1 MSLNV
6 WPMVCTLS
14 VLNVTAQV
22 NGNGQL
28 LSYWPNDAPGGGNE
42 PVGAAFSTNWANM
55 LNTITS
61 GELFVHL
68 PGRIR
73 NFWLEDQIV
82 SALNAS
88 LSGAPD
94 TTRGSI
100 TTLETRLSSLS
111 ALGYTLFSGTQA
123 YQNILNITSSSADP
137 RLKTVAGV
145 RTTLRGRLSI
155 NSPQLFVALG
165 TAFGIAVFLGT
176 LINDCR
182 VQLKNKNTLHDG
194 SRGETIDMTGATAL
208 DVVALM
214 DGSELPNLLKDYNG
228 EELKERAKYIDVRF
242 VSRLFAMIA

>member
-28 LSYWPNDAPGGGNE
+28 LSYWPNDAPGGGNAS
-42 PVGAAFSTNWANM
+42 VGAAFSANWANM
-55 LNTITS
+55 LKSMTRD
-61 GELFVHL
+61 ELLVYL

-111 ALGYTLFSGTQA
+111 ALGYALFSGTPA
-123 YQNILNITSSSADP
+123 YQDILNITSSSADP

-145 RTTLRGRLSI
+145 RMTLRGRLVI
-155 NSPQLFVALG
+155 NAPQLFVALG
-165 TAFGIAVFLGT
+165 TAFGIAVFLGA

-182 VQLKNKNTLHDG
+182 VQLKNKNTPHDG
-194 SRGETIDMTGATAL
+194 SRGEIIDMTGATAL
-208 DVVALM
+208 DVVALV
-214 DGSELPNLLKDYNG
+214 DQSELPDLLKDHNG
-228 EELKERAKYIDVRF
+228 EELKQRAKYIDVRL
-242 VSRLFAMIA
+242 VSRLFTMIT